1 MPLPSLW
8 HIHYAWIIWKDGKAL
23 EYLRHVVGGCLC
35 SGRSYERALTVICA
49 GN

>member
-8 HIHYAWIIWKDGKAL
+8 HVHYARLIWKDGKAL
-23 EYLRHVVGGCLC
+23 EYVRHVVGGCLF
-35 SGRSYERALTVICA
+35 RTFLRALTVICA